1 MRKVDFLDTVA
12 AFIADNGLL
21 RKEGLYLVGLSGGA
35 DSVAL
40 LLAMRRLGYRVE
52 GVHCNFH
59 LRGKEADRD
68 EAFCR
73 DLCRKWEV
81 PLHTVHF
88 DTLAYVEV
96 HHVSVEMAARQLR
109 YDYFERLRTD
119 MGAEDILVAHHMN
132 DSVETVLINM
142 VRGTGL
148 HGLCGIQPRNGH
160 VVRPLL
166 CVDRSMILDFLQSEG
181 QDFITDSSN
190 LVPDVMR
197 NKIRLQVIPLLEQI
211 NPSFIQGVSD
221 MAFRLKS
228 AAALL
233 DGMVEQVI
241 DGARRESAGREVE
254 AYGRSVL
261 SNDYVGHALLS
272 RYHFSPAQCAAICQN
287 RMADTGT
294 LYESATHQLL
304 FDRDNILI
312 QPLFVAPKP
321 LRLPVDGKYVL
332 QGDDRLR
339 LTLLARPEN
348 MAWSADPNTASL
360 DADRVEWPLTI
371 RVADKADRFRPLGM
385 RGTKLLSDFLT
396 DRKMNRFA
404 KMRQLVVTDAQNRI
418 LWVVGLRIDDRYKVT
433 DDTRN
438 LLRIEFFQETTLS

>member
-1 MRKVDFLDTVA
+1 MKKVDFLDTVA
-12 AFIADNGLL
+12 AFIAGNGLL
-21 RKEGLYLVGLSGGA
+21 QKGALYLVGLSGGA

-40 LLAMRRLGYRVE
+40 LLVMRRLGYRVE

-59 LRGKEADRD
+59 LRGRESDRD

-88 DTLAYVEV
+88 DTMAYVEA

-119 MGAEDILVAHHMN
+119 VGAEDILVAHHMN

-166 CVDRSMILDFLQSEG
+166 CVDRQMILDFLQSEG

-211 NPSFIQGVSD
+211 NPSFIQGVSE
-221 MAFRLKS
+221 MADRLKN

-233 DGMVEQVI
+233 DGVVEQAI
-241 DGARRESAGREVE
+241 AE
-254 AYGRSVL
+254 AMRPEPDSTTVAYARSVL
-261 SNDYVGHALLS
+261 SNPYVGHALLS
-272 RYHFSPAQCAAICQN
+272 RYHFSPAQCTAVCQN
-287 RMADTGT
+287 RMAETGT
-294 LYESATHQLL
+294 LYESTTHQLL

-339 LTLLARPEN
+339 LTLLERPET
-348 MAWSADPNTASL
+348 MAWSDDLNTASL
-360 DADRVEWPLTI
+360 DADRVEWPLTV
-371 RVADKADRFRPLGM
+371 RVADRADRFRPLGM

-418 LWVVGLRIDDRYKVT
+418 LWVVGHRIDDRCKVT

-438 LLRIEFFQETTLS
+438 ILRLEFFQDPS

>member
-1 MRKVDFLDTVA
+1 MRKMDFLDTVA
-12 AFIADNGLL
+12 VFIAGNGLL
-21 RKEGLYLVGLSGGA
+21 QKGALYLVGLSGGA

-40 LLAMRRLGYRVE
+40 LLVMRRLGYRVE

-59 LRGKEADRD
+59 LRGRESDRD
-68 EAFCR
+68 EVFCR

-88 DTLAYVEV
+88 DTMAYVEA

-119 MGAEDILVAHHMN
+119 VGAENILVAHHMN

-166 CVDRSMILDFLQSEG
+166 CVDRQMILDFLQSEG

-221 MAFRLKS
+221 MADRLKS

-233 DGMVEQVI
+233 DGVVEQTLSA
-241 DGARRESAGREVE
+241 ARREDSMPEVE
-254 AYGRSVL
+254 AFDRNVL

-272 RYHFSPAQCAAICQN
+272 RYHFSPAQCTAVCQN
-287 RMADTGT
+287 RMAETGT
-294 LYESATHQLL
+294 LYESPTHQLL

-332 QGDDRLR
+332 QGDNRLR
-339 LTLLARPEN
+339 LSLLARNEA
-348 MAWSADPNTASL
+348 MAWSPDPNTASL
-360 DADRVEWPLTI
+360 DADRVEWPLTV
-371 RVADKADRFRPLGM
+371 RVADRADRFRPLGM

-418 LWVVGLRIDDRYKVT
+418 LWVVGHRIDDRYKVT
-433 DDTRN
+433 DTTRN
-438 LLRIEFFQETTLS
+438 LLRLEFFQDPS

>member
-1 MRKVDFLDTVA
+1 MKKVDFLDTVA
-12 AFIADNGLL
+12 AFIAGNGLL
-21 RKEGLYLVGLSGGA
+21 QKGALYLVGLSGGA

-40 LLAMRRLGYRVE
+40 LLVMRRLGYRVE
-52 GVHCNFH
+52 GGHCNFH
-59 LRGKEADRD
+59 LRGRESDRD
-68 EAFCR
+68 EVFCR

-88 DTLAYVEV
+88 DTMAYVEA
-96 HHVSVEMAARQLR
+96 HHVSVEMAA
-109 YDYFERLRTD
+109 
-119 MGAEDILVAHHMN
+119 LVAHHMN

-166 CVDRSMILDFLQSEG
+166 CVDRQMILDFLQSEG

-221 MAFRLKS
+221 MADRLKS
-228 AAALL
+228 AAALI
-233 DGMVEQVI
+233 DGMVEQTLSA
-241 DGARRESAGREVE
+241 ARREDSMPEVE
-254 AYGRSVL
+254 AFDRTVL

-272 RYHFSPAQCAAICQN
+272 RYHFSPAQCTAICRN
-287 RMADTGT
+287 RMAETGT
-294 LYESATHQLL
+294 LYESPTHQLL

-360 DADRVEWPLTI
+360 DADRVEWPLTV
-371 RVADKADRFRPLGM
+371 RVADRADRFRPLGM

-418 LWVVGLRIDDRYKVT
+418 LWVVGHRIDDRYKVT
-433 DDTRN
+433 DDTRHI
-438 LLRIEFFQETTLS
+438 LRLEFFQDPS

>member
-1 MRKVDFLDTVA
+1 MKKVDFLDNVA
-12 AFIADNGLL
+12 AFIAGNGLL
-21 RKEGLYLVGLSGGA
+21 QKGALYLVGLSGGA

-40 LLAMRRLGYRVE
+40 LLVMRRLGYRVE

-59 LRGKEADRD
+59 LRGRESDRD
-68 EAFCR
+68 EVFCR

-88 DTLAYVEV
+88 DTMAYVEA

-119 MGAEDILVAHHMN
+119 VGAEDILVAHHMN

-166 CVDRSMILDFLQSEG
+166 CVDRQMILDFLQSEG

-211 NPSFIQGVSD
+211 NPSFIQGISD
-221 MAFRLKS
+221 MADRLKS

-233 DGMVEQVI
+233 DGVVEQTLSA
-241 DGARRESAGREVE
+241 ARREDSMPEVE
-254 AYGRSVL
+254 AFDRTVL

-287 RMADTGT
+287 RMAETGT
-294 LYESATHQLL
+294 LYESPTHQLL

-312 QPLFVAPKP
+312 QPLFV
-321 LRLPVDGKYVL
+321 YVL

-339 LTLLARPEN
+339 LTLLDRPET
-348 MAWSADPNTASL
+348 MAWSGDPDTASL
-360 DADRVEWPLTI
+360 DADRVEWPLTV
-371 RVADKADRFRPLGM
+371 RVADRADRFRPLGM

-418 LWVVGLRIDDRYKVT
+418 LWVIGHRIDDRYKVT
-433 DDTRN
+433 DDTRHI
-438 LLRIEFFQETTLS
+438 LRLEFFQDLS